1 MSSSPSSTV
10 APHKSAVQVCVN
22 VFAGFGVIWCLLMIA
37 MYVKQLWPF
46 RLVLVTS
53 SSTVQEENKSHNTN
67 LLIGDLVLLG
77 VLILV
82 LVVFNLATQ
91 GK

>member
-1 MSSSPSSTV
+1 MSSSQSN
-10 APHKSAVQVCVN
+10 ALKPHKSAVKVCVN
-22 VFAGFGVIWCLLMIA
+22 VIAGFGVVWCFLMII

-46 RLVLVTS
+46 RIVLVTS
-53 SSTVQEENKSHNTN
+53 SSTVQEENKSHNTT

-77 VLILV
+77 VLLLV
-82 LVVFNLATQ
+82 LIVFNYATY